1 MKWNTNTEKIT
12 KKAAKRIFL
21 LKVLKSYGGSSGDM
35 KEFYITVIRPT
46 LQGVSQKKRFC
57 PLNVHW
63 ESFLT
68 DQSPCVGINSV
79 FFQRVSP

>member
-21 LKVLKSYGGSSGDM
+21 LKVFKSYGASSGDM

-46 LQGVSQKKRFC
+46 LQGVSQKKKVLSIKRT
-57 PLNVHW
+57 L
-63 ESFLT
+63 
-68 DQSPCVGINSV
+68 GK
-79 FFQRVSP
+79 FFDRSKSLCRNK